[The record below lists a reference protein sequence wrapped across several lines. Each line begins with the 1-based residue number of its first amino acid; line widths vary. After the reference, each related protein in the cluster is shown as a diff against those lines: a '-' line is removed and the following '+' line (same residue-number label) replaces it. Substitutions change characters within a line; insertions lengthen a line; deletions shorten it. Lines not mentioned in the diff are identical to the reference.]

1 VVTSSVVPVVAVL
14 SDGNVMVS
22 NSGVEVESV
31 IGTNTVA
38 FVVGGSVVV
47 KMVYSSVTIT
57 VVEVVAVKFL
67 GIMIVW

>member
-31 IGTNTVA
+31 IGINTVA

-47 KMVYSSVTIT
+47 
-57 VVEVVAVKFL
+57 
-67 GIMIVW
+67 